1 MKIVHISLY
10 GPVTDGWNYQD
21 NMIPKFQIQNGNE
34 VTIIASKWVFNTEG
48 NITYYDKTHYT
59 FQGINMIRLDLKVG
73 KDIYSK
79 IKVYEGLLGELEKI
93 KPDCIFVHGVQFVDI
108 HTIVKYARQYH
119 VDIYVDNHCDFSN
132 SATNWLSKYV
142 LHGIIW
148 KHFAKEI
155 LPYTKK
161 FYGVLPARVDFLINM
176 YGIPSNKVE
185 LLVMGADD
193 DKVDQVLK
201 GNSKERIRK
210 KYNIGKDDF
219 LVMFGGKIDAWKKQ
233 TLLLMEAIGK
243 IENPKVKLIVFGSV
257 TQELADNVKDLC
269 IKNKVQYIG
278 WVKAEESYEYF
289 AAADLAI
296 FSGRHSVFWE
306 QVAGMGIPM
315 VCKYWEGT
323 THVDCG
329 GNVKFLYR
337 DSVEEIKSTIENIAY
352 DRSVYDAMKCAAEKA
367 QKLFSYRE
375 ISRKCIE

>member
-1 MKIVHISLY
+1 M
-10 GPVTDGWNYQD
+10 
-21 NMIPKFQIQNGNE
+21 
-34 VTIIASKWVFNTEG
+34 
-48 NITYYDKTHYT
+48 
-59 FQGINMIRLDLKVG
+59 
-73 KDIYSK
+73 
-79 IKVYEGLLGELEKI
+79 
-93 KPDCIFVHGVQFVDI
+93 
-108 HTIVKYARQYH
+108 
-119 VDIYVDNHCDFSN
+119 DNHCDFSN

-296 FSGRHSVFWE
+296 FPGRHSVFWE
-306 QVAGMGIPM
+306 QVAGMGIPNG
-315 VCKYWEGT
+315 V
-323 THVDCG
+323 
-329 GNVKFLYR
+329 
-337 DSVEEIKSTIENIAY
+337 
-352 DRSVYDAMKCAAEKA
+352 
-367 QKLFSYRE
+367 
-375 ISRKCIE
+375 

>member
-219 LVMFGGKIDAWKKQ
+219 LVMFGR
-233 TLLLMEAIGK
+233 
-243 IENPKVKLIVFGSV
+243 EN
-257 TQELADNVKDLC
+257 
-269 IKNKVQYIG
+269 
-278 WVKAEESYEYF
+278 
-289 AAADLAI
+289 
-296 FSGRHSVFWE
+296 
-306 QVAGMGIPM
+306 
-315 VCKYWEGT
+315 
-323 THVDCG
+323 
-329 GNVKFLYR
+329 
-337 DSVEEIKSTIENIAY
+337 
-352 DRSVYDAMKCAAEKA
+352 
-367 QKLFSYRE
+367 
-375 ISRKCIE
+375 